1 MIPPLKLRGSGIADP
16 GTQER
21 GGGGFHSKER
31 DSGGIGGDLKQQEVN
46 YIERGRLLKLTK
58 DDFLAGELW
67 FHQRGVRY
75 QVTCVNIC
83 S

>member
-31 DSGGIGGDLKQQEVN
+31 DSGGVGGDLEQQGIN
-46 YIERGRLLKLTK
+46 
-58 DDFLAGELW
+58 
-67 FHQRGVRY
+67 
-75 QVTCVNIC
+75 C
-83 S
+83 